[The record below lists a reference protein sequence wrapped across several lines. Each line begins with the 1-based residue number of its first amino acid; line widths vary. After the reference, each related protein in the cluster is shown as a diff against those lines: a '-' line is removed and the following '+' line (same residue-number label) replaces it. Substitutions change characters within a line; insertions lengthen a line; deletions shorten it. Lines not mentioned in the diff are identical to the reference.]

1 MSNFSLP
8 ILKHLVL
15 DVNVMIESPASTPY
29 GYIRWIG
36 AKKNIIKHVCLE
48 TIMDSTINYK
58 RNLSKAE
65 KEDIKG
71 MERKL
76 KRDLEIIYGEGK
88 GNAKDKKGKKRK
100 NKEREKI
107 NILG

>member
-1 MSNFSLP
+1 
-8 ILKHLVL
+8 
-15 DVNVMIESPASTPY
+15 
-29 GYIRWIG
+29 
-36 AKKNIIKHVCLE
+36 
-48 TIMDSTINYK
+48 
-58 RNLSKAE
+58 
-65 KEDIKG
+65 

-88 GNAKDKKGKKRK
+88 GHAKDKKGKKRK

>member
-48 TIMDSTINYK
+48 TIMDSNINYK

>member
-1 MSNFSLP
+1 
-8 ILKHLVL
+8 
-15 DVNVMIESPASTPY
+15 
-29 GYIRWIG
+29 
-36 AKKNIIKHVCLE
+36 
-48 TIMDSTINYK
+48 MDSTINYK

-88 GNAKDKKGKKRK
+88 GNAKDKKGKKE
-100 NKEREKI
+100 KE
-107 NILG
+107 

>member
-1 MSNFSLP
+1 
-8 ILKHLVL
+8 
-15 DVNVMIESPASTPY
+15 
-29 GYIRWIG
+29 
-36 AKKNIIKHVCLE
+36 
-48 TIMDSTINYK
+48 MDLIINYK
-58 RNLSKAE
+58 RNFSKVE

-76 KRDLEIIYGEGK
+76 KRDFEIIYGEGK
-88 GNAKDKKGKKRK
+88 GNVKDKKRK